1 LTLRS
6 ISVLVRSTFEEGL
19 ERAVK
24 ARRPNDGDGSQASGP
39 TAAARVRAEGED
51 FSASFHQLQDAVRG
65 ACRRQAAWE
74 GKVVAGI
81 AVALE
86 FAATEP
92 GKALA
97 LTVEARRPNFGERNP
112 EQVVLAYFSE
122 RLSAVAPAVARKPI
136 STDQSIVESIAVFI
150 RGHLLG
156 GTEARLPA
164 TAPDLVYLALMPYLG
179 LEEARRWADFAVRLG
194 EVKVR

>member
-1 LTLRS
+1 M
-6 ISVLVRSTFEEGL
+6 
-19 ERAVK
+19 K
-24 ARRPNDGDGSQASGP
+24 AKQAYGGEGSQASGP

-51 FSASFHQLQDAVRG
+51 FSASFHQLRDAVRK
-65 ACRRQAAWE
+65 ACRRQAEWE

-81 AVALE
+81 EVALE

-97 LTVEARRPNFGERNP
+97 LTVEARRPDFGERNP
-112 EQVVLAYFSE
+112 EQVLLAYFSE
-122 RLSAVAPAVARKPI
+122 RLSAIAPTAERKPI
-136 STDQSIVESIAVFI
+136 STDESIVESIAVFI

-156 GTEARLPA
+156 GTEGQLPA

-179 LEEARRWADFAVRLG
+179 LAETRRWAERAHPAPQI
-194 EVKVR
+194 KVRSRTVTYAWN

>member
-1 LTLRS
+1 MFGR
-6 ISVLVRSTFEEGL
+6 TFKEGL

-24 ARRPNDGDGSQASGP
+24 ARRRTDGDGSQASGP

-51 FSASFHQLQDAVRG
+51 FSASFHQLQDAVRR
-65 ACRRQAAWE
+65 ACRRQVAWE
-74 GKVVAGI
+74 GKVVVGI
-81 AVALE
+81 EVALE
-86 FAATEP
+86 FAAAEP

-97 LTVEARRPNFGERNP
+97 LTVEARRPDFGERNP
-112 EQVVLAYFSE
+112 EQVVLAYFAE
-122 RLSAVAPAVARKPI
+122 RLSAVAPTAARKPI

-164 TAPDLVYLALMPYLG
+164 TAPDLVYLALIPYLG
-179 LEEARRWADFAVRLG
+179 LEETKRWAQSADPAAQI
-194 EVKVR
+194 KVR

>member
-1 LTLRS
+1 
-6 ISVLVRSTFEEGL
+6 
-19 ERAVK
+19 VK
-24 ARRPNDGDGSQASGP
+24 ARRAYGGDGSQGPGP

-51 FSASFHQLQDAVRG
+51 FSASFHQLQDAVHR

-81 AVALE
+81 EVALE

-97 LTVEARRPNFGERNP
+97 LTVEARRPDFGERNP
-112 EQVVLAYFSE
+112 EQVVLAYFAE
-122 RLSAVAPAVARKPI
+122 RLGSIAPTASRKPI
-136 STDQSIVESIAVFI
+136 STDESIVESIAVFI

-156 GTEARLPA
+156 GTESRLPA

-179 LEEARRWADFAVRLG
+179 LAETRRWAERAQPVPR
-194 EVKVR
+194 